1 MTGRGLHGRRLARLI
16 LFVAIALD
24 ILLVLLFVS
33 QPNYMSPMSS
43 EPPSRLVLLIP
54 AFGIAL
60 NLAGLAW
67 MIRIVRA
74 DPEAGASSWRAF
86 RRR

>member
-1 MTGRGLHGRRLARLI
+1 MTGRGLHGRHLARLI
-16 LFVAIALD
+16 LYVAIALD
-24 ILLVLLFVS
+24 VLLALLVYVWA
-33 QPNYMSPMSS
+33 PNTMGPMFSA
-43 EPPSRLVLLIP
+43 PPRHMWLIP

-74 DPEAGASSWRAF
+74 DPEAGSSSWRAF